1 MQYLDGAAI
10 ALLTAAFT
18 LANTIILAWQG
29 RRIHQVSK
37 ATNGMQLQL
46 LAEAEARGRR
56 SGRAS
61 SRAEILSDDLVARQ
75 TEQLVA
81 VDLSKGT
88 GDRAGDED

>member
-1 MQYLDGAAI
+1 MPQLPDGI
-10 ALLTAAFT
+10 VPLLTALFT
-18 LANTIILAWQG
+18 LVNTIVLAWQA
-29 RRIHQVSK
+29 RRIHQVRK

-81 VDLSKGT
+81 GHLSKGT
-88 GDRAGDED
+88 GDRSADES